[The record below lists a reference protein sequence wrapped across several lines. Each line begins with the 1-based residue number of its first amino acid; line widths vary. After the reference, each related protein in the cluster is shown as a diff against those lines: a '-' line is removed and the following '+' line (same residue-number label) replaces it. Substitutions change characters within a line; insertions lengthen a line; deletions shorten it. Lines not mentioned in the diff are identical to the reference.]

1 MGIKI
6 RNLHKSLGGKEILK
20 GLNLDIHDGEVLTVI
35 GGSGQ
40 GKSVLFKHI
49 LGLFRP
55 DSGSIVIDGTDI
67 SKLNDAALLKI
78 QSKFGMLF
86 QSAALF
92 DSLNVYENVTFGL
105 RRLTKMSEAVIKR
118 RADEVLKMV
127 SMPGTELLAVSSLS
141 GGMKKRVALARALA
155 TSPKYL
161 LYDEPTT
168 GLDPILAES
177 INKLVRKLNKETR
190 ITSVVVTHDMHSA
203 FMVSDRIAFLLDGV
217 IKEIGT
223 GDEIKNTKLKS
234 LRNFINAGDNGD
246 GIDGETI

>member
-1 MGIKI
+1 MGIEI
-6 RNLHKSLGGKEILK
+6 RGLRKSLGGKEVLK
-20 GLNLDIHDGEVLTVI
+20 GLDLDIHDGEILTVI

-40 GKSVLFKHI
+40 GKSVLFKHV
-49 LGLFRP
+49 LGLFKP
-55 DSGSIVIDGTDI
+55 DGGTVVVDRKDI
-67 SKLNDAALLKI
+67 SKLDEAGLLKI

-92 DSLNVYENVTFGL
+92 DSLNVYENVSFGL
-105 RRLTKMSEAVIKR
+105 RRLTDMSETSIKR
-118 RADEVLKMV
+118 RAGEVLHMV
-127 SMPGTELLAVSSLS
+127 SLPGTELLSVSSLS

-177 INKLVRKLNKETR
+177 INDLIVELNKETG

-203 FMVSDRIAFLLDGV
+203 FKVSDRIAFLRDGV
-217 IKEIGT
+217 IKEVGGVEQIR
-223 GDEIKNTKLKS
+223 DSKLES
-234 LRNFINAGDNGD
+234 LKNFINAGK
-246 GIDGETI
+246 IK

>member
-1 MGIKI
+1 MGIEI
-6 RNLHKSLGGKEILK
+6 RDLSKSFNGKEVLK

-40 GKSVLFKHI
+40 GKSVLFKHV
-49 LGLFRP
+49 LGIFKP
-55 DSGSIVIDGTDI
+55 DGGSIIIDGVDI
-67 SKLNDAALLKI
+67 SKLNDAELLKI

>member
-1 MGIKI
+1 MGIEI
-6 RNLHKSLGGKEILK
+6 RNLRKSLGGKEVLK
-20 GLNLDIHDGEVLTVI
+20 GLNLNVSDGEVLTVI

-49 LGLFRP
+49 LGLFKP
-55 DSGSIVIDGTDI
+55 DSGTVIVDGKDI
-67 SKLNDAALLKI
+67 SKLNEAELLQI

-105 RRLTKMSEAVIKR
+105 RRLTKMSENSIKR
-118 RADEVLKMV
+118 RAVDTLQMV
-127 SMPGTELLAVSSLS
+127 SMPGTELLAVASLS

-177 INKLVRKLNKETR
+177 INDLIIKLNKETE

-203 FMVSDRIAFLLDGV
+203 FKVSDRIAFLHDGV
-217 IKEIGT
+217 IKEAGS
-223 GDEIKNTKLKS
+223 GDKIRNSNLTS
-234 LRNFINAGDNGD
+234 LRNFINAGKINGE
-246 GIDGETI
+246 II

>member
-1 MGIKI
+1 MG
-6 RNLHKSLGGKEILK
+6 G
-20 GLNLDIHDGEVLTVI
+20 
-35 GGSGQ
+35 
-40 GKSVLFKHI
+40 FM
-49 LGLFRP
+49 GLFSKVKSKKHQKPSEEQVAKKEKRKDERQARERFHELVANDP
-55 DSGSIVIDGTDI
+55 DELPVLHREDI
-67 SKLNDAALLKI
+67 INKRGVFSKLNDAALLKI